1 MKYSRLLGVALLL
14 VWFISAEAQSL
25 PITTVIVEDEIFV
38 EQPKHLG
45 VNLGTHDQFGASQLL
60 KNVITNPGFE
70 AGEFASFVFV
80 AEEPE
85 TGMFQQ
91 DNWETRW
98 NSRNVGQPEG
108 FWDGAEY
115 EVLFGKATGTRGTVD
130 SFVYQ
135 GGRNTFLLD
144 RTPELNHE
152 DVVML
157 RQEVDGYLGNES
169 AVEVGETRPNS
180 AGRQSLRLEPNG
192 FRPAF
197 AYYMDSLWRDG
208 DPTAGKLM
216 IVEGNWHFE
225 VWAKGSR
232 NGDVM
237 EVTWQRQ
244 GEAVFLSETF
254 PLTTEWRKISRDFY
268 VQPGLDGRDMSVDRD
283 VNGVLEFTIRLPNGS
298 PPVWIDDI
306 ELSRRDY
313 TNPTVFTDKVV
324 HALNELQPGILRDWG
339 GQLGST
345 FENQIAPPFAR
356 KTTGHSP
363 RAGQPLNYTYSLHE
377 FLELADHIDAEPWY
391 VIPPTW
397 TDAEVRALVAYLA
410 APAGDSQWS
419 NRRADLG
426 QHEPWTEVF
435 SEIHLEFGNELW
447 GGNAGDDPFIGATLR
462 GGERVGTLA
471 NARFAIMRDSQWFA
485 ADKFDLIIGGQ
496 FGYPERQAQIEFAS
510 EWHDSVALSPYFG
523 YIDVATNNEDLFY
536 PLFARVQQD
545 MQFGALAI
553 TGDVIRSE
561 QSATD
566 LAIYEINFHTTTGD
580 IPLPIRNDFVTGM
593 SGGIALPL
601 YMLNYQKWLNVR
613 NQAAFVLSQYSY
625 QLENGEY
632 ARIWGL
638 LRDLEATGRKRPTW
652 LGLELAN
659 LAIRGDLLLTRHGGD
674 NPTYIAPTIN
684 EIEFPVNV
692 PFVQSFAYRDGDS
705 YAVALFNLS
714 LDQDQRVILRT
725 PNTPDPQA
733 LLHWLDGDDIR
744 ANNETSNRITR
755 KSRQLND
762 FSQSYELVLP
772 PHSMQ
777 VVEWSDAG
785 NAVVYVEPVV
795 TNTPAPLPTATPD
808 PDFVIVQPAL
818 EQAEVIQP
826 TGTVAAAT
834 AIPTATMTRVIT
846 PDVLPTSILTQTA
859 MVFAPTET
867 PVPALIGEGGRFIDT
882 QPFVQDFENVRLV
895 AQNYPLLAGVLG
907 IVAGVMIISFGTGVF
922 LYFRKK

>member
-1 MKYSRLLGVALLL
+1 MTYRALLGVLLL
-14 VWFISAEAQSL
+14 SLVLVFSAETQSP
-25 PITTVIVEDEIFV
+25 PITTVIVEEEIFV
-38 EQPKHLG
+38 ENPKHLG
-45 VNLGTHDQFGASQLL
+45 INLGTHDQFGASQLL

-70 AGEFASFVFV
+70 AGEYASFVFV
-80 AEEPE
+80 ADE
-85 TGMFQQ
+85 TQDGQFQQ

-98 NSRNVGQPEG
+98 NSSGVGQLEG

-115 EVLFGKATGTRGTVD
+115 EVLFGTATGTKGRVEA
-130 SFVYQ
+130 FRYQ
-135 GGRNTFLLD
+135 DGKNTFDLD
-144 RTPELNHE
+144 KSPQLNQE
-152 DVVML
+152 DVVVL
-157 RQEVDGYLGNES
+157 RHEIGGYLGDET
-169 AVEVGETRPNS
+169 VVDVGEIRPNS
-180 AGRQSLRLEPNG
+180 PGKQSLRLQPSG
-192 FRPAF
+192 FTPAF

-208 DPTAGKLM
+208 DTTAGKLM
-216 IVEGNWHFE
+216 IIEGNWHFE
-225 VWAKGSR
+225 IWAKGSR

-244 GEAVFLSETF
+244 GEAVFMSETF
-254 PLTTEWRKISRDFY
+254 PLTTAWRKISHDFY
-268 VQPGLDGRDMSVDRD
+268 VRPGLDSRDMNVDRS
-283 VNGVLEFTIRLPNGS
+283 VNGVLEFTIRIPSNADA
-298 PPVWIDDI
+298 VWIDDI

-324 HALNELQPGILRDWG
+324 NVLGELEPGILRNWG

-345 FENQIAPPFAR
+345 LENQLAPPFAR

-363 RAGQPLNYTYSLHE
+363 RADQPLNYTYSLHE
-377 FLELADHIDAEPWY
+377 FLELAQLIEAEPWY

-410 APAGDSQWS
+410 APAGDSPWS

-426 QHEPWTEVF
+426 QSEPWTDVF
-435 SEIHLEFGNELW
+435 PVIHLEFGNELW
-447 GGNAGDDPFIGATLR
+447 GGNSGDDPFIGATLR

-471 NARFAIMRDSQWFA
+471 NARFAIMRDSQWYTDDTFN
-485 ADKFDLIIGGQ
+485 LIIGGQ
-496 FGYPERQAQIEFAS
+496 FGFPERQAQIEFAS
-510 EWHDSVALSPYFG
+510 EHHDSVALSPYFG
-523 YIDVATNNEDLFY
+523 YIDVATNNDDLFY

-545 MQFGALAI
+545 MQYGAMAI

-566 LAIYEINFHTTTGD
+566 LAVYEINFHTTTGD
-580 IPLPIRNDFVTGM
+580 VPLPIRNDFVSGM

-601 YMLNYQKWLNVR
+601 YMLNYQKWLNVQ

-625 QLENGEY
+625 QLGNGEF

-674 NPTYIAPTIN
+674 NPTYTAPTIN
-684 EIEFPVNV
+684 EIEFPVSV

-705 YAVALFNLS
+705 YAVVLFNLS
-714 LDQDQRVILRT
+714 LDQEQRVILQP

-733 LLHWLDGDDIR
+733 VLHWLDGSDIR
-744 ANNETSNRITR
+744 ANNESSNDVTH
-755 KSRQLND
+755 KSRQLSD
-762 FSQSYELVLP
+762 FSQSYEVVLP

-785 NAVVYVEPVV
+785 NAVVLVEPVV
-795 TNTPAPLPTATPD
+795 TDTPAPLPTSTPEPSVD
-808 PDFVIVQPAL
+808 IP
-818 EQAEVIQP
+818 
-826 TGTVAAAT
+826 
-834 AIPTATMTRVIT
+834 PTAVPLT
-846 PDVLPTSILTQTA
+846 PTPVFTPEVLPTSILDETA
-859 MVFAPTET
+859 MIFTPTET
-867 PVPALIGEGGRFIDT
+867 PEPSLIGSGGTIIDT
-882 QPFVQDFENVRLV
+882 QPFVRDFENVRAV
-895 AQNYPLLAGVLG
+895 ARNYPLLAGILG
-907 IVAGVMIISFGTGVF
+907 VAAGLMVISFGAGVF